1 MFSPERYRVVGV
13 RTDGTKRLLSGGLK
27 TRHHAQ
33 SIANLLNEPYPF
45 VSVLVEIE
53 DWSSEE
59 ASEDDCQP

>member
-1 MFSPERYRVVGV
+1 VGV